1 MNRNVKSALFQ
12 GLIKFAFFAAA
23 CVLLAALGSFAALG
37 QKARGEKAANE
48 VRESQPPLYRD
59 YKGVSIGMT
68 AEEARA
74 RLGKPMTKGDD
85 QDFYVI
91 SEKET
96 VQVCYDKS
104 LKVVTISVD
113 YLAGSDAPDYK
124 AVVGGDIEVKPDG
137 SMYKLIRYAD
147 QGFWV
152 SYYRSASSAAVPTVT
167 ITIQKMT

>member
-1 MNRNVKSALFQ
+1 MIFPEGGKRKMNRNVKSALFQ

-96 VQVCYDKS
+96 VQVCRPG
-104 LKVVTISVD
+104 TRSVGRTPNR
-113 YLAGSDAPDYK
+113 LPDVRR
-124 AVVGGDIEVKPDG
+124 ASNRGCGVRRHNTGCDH
-137 SMYKLIRYAD
+137 
-147 QGFWV
+147 QGRF
-152 SYYRSASSAAVPTVT
+152 RH
-167 ITIQKMT
+167 